1 MSSKQGTQDTRDG
14 QIPMAEVSPSQFEAL
29 VEEALA
35 GLPEEILQHMENVA
49 ITIADWP
56 SPSELKQ
63 AGAEHPSSLFGLY
76 EGVPL
81 LKRGSHYTLVP
92 PDRIVI
98 YRGPLLHACRTP
110 AALREQIR
118 RTVVHEIAHHFGI
131 SEAHI
136 RALGY

>member
-1 MSSKQGTQDTRDG
+1 
-14 QIPMAEVSPSQFEAL
+14 MADSLASQFEGL

-35 GLPEEILQHMENVA
+35 SLPDEILQHMENVA

-56 SPSELKQ
+56 SPSELQ
-63 AGAEHPSSLFGLY
+63 RAGVSHPDSLFGLY

-81 LKRGSHYTLVP
+81 PQRGSHYTLVP

-98 YRGPLLHACRTP
+98 YREPLLRACRTA

-118 RTVVHEIAHHFGI
+118 RTVVHEIAHHFGM
-131 SEAHI
+131 SEARI